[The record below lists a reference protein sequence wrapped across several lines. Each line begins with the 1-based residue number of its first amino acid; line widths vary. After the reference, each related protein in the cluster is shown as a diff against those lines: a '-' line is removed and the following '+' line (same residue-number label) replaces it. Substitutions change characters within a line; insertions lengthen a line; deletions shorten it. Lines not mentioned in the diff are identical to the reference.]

1 MYFSDI
7 LKESPDSTRGYQHVG
22 LHLAQ
27 NLLSV
32 CKYLTYP
39 GKLLRL
45 YSKNQLSFMRENEIN
60 TTPLGIQ
67 QESEPTFRRSCKTLQ
82 NVQVNSSPGSPGSPA
97 GSPAGPPLGSP
108 SLPAQPS
115 IKNCNECMQ
124 LTLINNN
131 IFQNV
136 KKTIFSIR

>member
-97 GSPAGPPLGSP
+97 GSPAGPPAGSPLGSP

-124 LTLINNN
+124 LSLN
-131 IFQNV
+131 
-136 KKTIFSIR
+136 SIWVCCCKM

>member
-1 MYFSDI
+1 MYFTDI

-82 NVQVNSSPGSPGSPA
+82 NVQVNSSPGSPGAPAGSPPGSSPGSSPSSPA
-97 GSPAGPPLGSP
+97 GSPSSP
-108 SLPAQPS
+108 VQPS
-115 IKNCNECMQ
+115 IKNCNECMK
-124 LTLINNN
+124 LTLNCI
-131 IFQNV
+131 
-136 KKTIFSIR
+136 S